1 MVASS
6 TWDLVIIGSGPA
18 GEAAAMRAAKSGLRV
33 AVVEDQPEV
42 GGSCT
47 HLGTIP
53 SKALRHQVRQVIR
66 QQHNPILRGI
76 NPNAATG
83 WPELVSRMSEVVAN
97 QSQVR
102 SGFYFRNRVRVFF
115 GRGRLDG
122 PGRVRVVDAQER
134 ESLLEARNIILATGS
149 RPYRPAD
156 VDFNHPR
163 IYDSDTI
170 LSMSHTPRN
179 LIIYGA
185 GVIGCEYAS
194 IFTGMTT
201 RVDLVNSRERLL
213 DFLDAEISD
222 ALGYHL
228 REQGATIRHSEEYVA
243 VEPDETGVT
252 LVLKSGK
259 RLRGDALLWSNGRS
273 GNSHGLGLETVGI
286 EPDSRGHIKVNEKY
300 QTEVEGIYAVGDLIG
315 WPSLA
320 SASYDQGRFCAGFI
334 CGDENVRSL
343 SRVPTGIYTIPGIS
357 SLGRTEQELTEA
369 KIPYEVGQA
378 FFKNLARAQ
387 ITGERAGM
395 LKLLFH
401 RETLELLGIHC
412 FGYQAT
418 EIVHVGQ
425 VIMAQPAPYN
435 TIEYFANTTF
445 NYPTMAEAYR
455 VAALNGL
462 NRLSLY

>member
-1 MVASS
+1 MNATTS
-6 TWDLVIIGSGPA
+6 WDIVIVGSGPA
-18 GEAAAMRAAKSGLRV
+18 GEAAAMRAAKSGMRV
-33 AVVEDQPEV
+33 AMVEEQAQIN
-42 GGSCT
+42 GNCT
-47 HLGTIP
+47 HTATIP
-53 SKALRHQVRQVIR
+53 SKALRHQVRQLVR
-66 QQHNPILRGI
+66 QHRNPMLRGL
-76 NPNAATG
+76 NPNAAAG
-83 WPELVSRMSEVVAN
+83 WPDLVERMSEVVGQ

-102 SGFYFRNRVRVFF
+102 TGFYFRNRVRVFH
-115 GRGRLDG
+115 GHGRLDG
-122 PGRVRVVDAQER
+122 PNRVLVVDKQGR
-134 ESLLEARNIILATGS
+134 ESLLETRYVILATGS

-156 VDFNHPR
+156 VDFTHPR
-163 IYDSDTI
+163 IYDSDTV
-170 LSMSHTPRN
+170 LSMTHTPRK

-194 IFTGMTT
+194 IFSGLAM
-201 RVDLVNSRERLL
+201 RVDLVNNREHLL

-222 ALGYHL
+222 ALAYHL
-228 REQGATIRHSEEYVA
+228 REQGTTIRHMEEYVA
-243 VEPDETGVT
+243 VEPDATGVT

-273 GNSHGLGLETVGI
+273 GNSNNLGLETIGI
-286 EPDSRGHIKVNEKY
+286 EADSRGHIKVDDRY
-300 QTEVEGIYAVGDLIG
+300 QTEVEGVYAVGDLIG

-320 SASYDQGRFCAGFI
+320 SASYDQGRFCAGNI
-334 CGDENVRSL
+334 CGDEPRQL

-369 KIPYEVGQA
+369 KVPYEVGQA
-378 FFKNLARAQ
+378 FFKNLARAH
-387 ITGERAGM
+387 ITGERTGM

-425 VIMAQPAPYN
+425 VIMAQPAPHN
-435 TIEYFANTTF
+435 TIEYFSNTTF